1 MCMDSS
7 FSLEV
12 VKSLAVVVV
21 AVAVAVAAIIV
32 ATVAIAA
39 KVVNYDVNLIPTM
52 QSLSYT
58 KKLMES

>member
-12 VKSLAVVVV
+12 VKSLAVV

-39 KVVNYDVNLIPTM
+39 KVVNYDVSLIPTM

>member
-1 MCMDSS
+1 MDSS
-7 FSLEV
+7 FYLEV
-12 VKSLAVVVV
+12 VKSLAVV
-21 AVAVAVAAIIV
+21 ALAVAAIIV

>member
-1 MCMDSS
+1 MDSS

-12 VKSLAVVVV
+12 VKSFAVV
-21 AVAVAVAAIIV
+21 AVAAVAVAAIV

-52 QSLSYT
+52 QSLS
-58 KKLMES
+58 

>member
-1 MCMDSS
+1 MDSS
-7 FSLEV
+7 FPLEV
-12 VKSLAVVVV
+12 VKSLAAV

>member
-1 MCMDSS
+1 MDSS

-12 VKSLAVVVV
+12 VKSLAVVAV
-21 AVAVAVAAIIV
+21 AAVAVAAIV

-39 KVVNYDVNLIPTM
+39 KVMNYDVNLIPTM

-58 KKLMES
+58 KMLMES

>member
-12 VKSLAVVVV
+12 VKSLAVVAV
-21 AVAVAVAAIIV
+21 AAVAVAAIVV

-39 KVVNYDVNLIPTM
+39 KVVNYDVSLIPTM